1 MAPGCGGGRHT
12 GGERETEELEE
23 EEEEEEGQC
32 RHAAERTGHNGR
44 SCFI

>member
-23 EEEEEEGQC
+23 EEEEEGQC